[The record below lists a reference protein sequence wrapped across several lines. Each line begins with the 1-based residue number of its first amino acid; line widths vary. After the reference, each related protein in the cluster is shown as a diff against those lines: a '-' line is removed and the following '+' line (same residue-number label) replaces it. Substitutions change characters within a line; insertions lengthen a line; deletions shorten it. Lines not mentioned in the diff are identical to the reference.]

1 MANNP
6 KKYAG
11 ESALSA
17 LVTKIKE
24 LFVSKTDF
32 NSSLS
37 NKADKS
43 HTHSISDTTNLQ
55 STLDGKVPTSRTI
68 NNKPLTANITLS
80 ASDVGAASSTH
91 DHNDKYYQKSE
102 VDSALSN
109 KSDKTHNHDSAYA
122 AKTHNH
128 DGVYALEGHNHDLK
142 YDAKNSASNAVSA
155 HNTSTSSHNDIRI
168 SINELT
174 TKLNNF
180 LDVDDTTTDQLSELL
195 ALINDNAADIESI
208 TNGKV
213 NVSDIINN
221 LTTNVTNKP
230 LSAAQGVAIK
240 TLIDALQD
248 ELDTHKHSASD
259 ITSGTLSSDRLPVVP
274 ITKGGTGANN
284 AATAR
289 ANIGAVSKTG
299 DTMSGNLNIQLD
311 TDTAPQITMKAEANS
326 SGKRG
331 TANIR
336 KYAFANSDYGTEIED
351 KTFDGSFMRLNLK
364 ASATSPA
371 ELITFKNRV
380 YSGSSYSDKEYKLYG
395 EHNKPTL
402 SDIGLTATA
411 TELNYVDGVTSNIQS
426 QIDSKLDAD
435 AITGGAST
443 IVSDD
448 LTTNRVLISDNYGKV
463 SASNI
468 SGGELS
474 RLSGATKNIQEQ
486 IDDLDEAVDNKVSKY
501 GDTMTGSLA
510 IEPTSTTSPLIS
522 LIGNANASGQQA
534 KSRFRKGTNSSVDNG
549 TEVVDETF
557 DGRKTSL
564 ILQSNKDLDKNRLR
578 LKLTA
583 SDGTYEEY
591 NLYGE
596 HYKPTAAD
604 LGALENSS
612 YDLHSFVTDRN
623 TMSASNIVGDDVMP
637 FIDVSLRSGRK
648 ITVNELLK
656 YISNNSTLASVAT
669 VTAAEYTALEQ
680 AQQTNANTLYMI
692 TDAEEETIPQ
702 IQFVTWEADD

>member
-11 ESALSA
+11 ESTLSA
-17 LVTKIKE
+17 LANKIKE

-402 SDIGLTATA
+402 SDIGVAATA
-411 TELNYVDGVTSNIQS
+411 TELNYVDGVTSNIQT

-443 IVSDD
+443 IVSDN
-448 LTTNRVLISDNYGKV
+448 LTTNRVLVSDNYGKV
-463 SASNI
+463 GASSI
-468 SGGELS
+468 TGGELNY
-474 RLSGATKNIQEQ
+474 LDGATRNIQAQ
-486 IDDLDEAVDNKVSKY
+486 LDDLADAVNDKVNVF
-501 GDTMTGSLA
+501 GDTMTGNLI
-510 IEPTSTTSPLIS
+510 IEPNNTYSPRIQ
-522 LIGNANASGQQA
+522 LIGNENASGQQA
-534 KSRFRKGTNSSVDNG
+534 EASFMKGANSSVDNG
-549 TEVVDETF
+549 TSIVDTTF
-557 DGRKTSL
+557 DGRETTL
-564 ILQSNKDLDKNRLR
+564 TIQSNKQFDEQKLSLR
-578 LKLTA
+578 IA
-583 SDGTYEEY
+583 DANGNYEDY
-591 NLYGE
+591 YIYGE
-596 HYKPTAAD
+596 HHMPTATE
-604 LGALENSS
+604 LGVLENSDT
-612 YDLHSFVTDRN
+612 DLHDFITERN
-623 TMSASNIVGDDVMP
+623 AMYASNIVGDDVMP
-637 FIDVSLRSGRK
+637 FIDVSLKSGRK

-656 YISNNSTLASVAT
+656 YLKNNSGMASVAT
-669 VTAAEYTALEQ
+669 VTQAEYTALEEAQ
-680 AQQTNANTLYMI
+680 ATNANTLYMI
-692 TDAEEETIPQ
+692 TDAEEEIIPQ
-702 IQFVTWEADD
+702 IQMITWEEND